1 MSLSPSISNAVK
13 VIGVLVSSK
22 VVIDWELA
30 LGVSFVAIT
39 SILTEAVLL
48 IALASLARNEN
59 ASFPL

>member
-1 MSLSPSISNAVK
+1 ME
-13 VIGVLVSSK
+13 VLVSSK

>member
-30 LGVSFVAIT
+30 LGVSFVAII